1 MFRLKRLIKTT
12 FALHKIIGDSE
23 LTLKLNVNRQ
33 AKTEVFM
40 TLNTCSGHSQF
51 SNEIRWVS

>member
-1 MFRLKRLIKTT
+1 MFRLRHLIKTA
-12 FALHKIIGDSE
+12 FALHKIIGDPE
-23 LTLKLNVNRQ
+23 LILKLNVNRQ

-51 SNEIRWVS
+51 SNEIIWVS